1 MDVILEF
8 CQNHNGKKD
17 VLERMLDEAAEL
29 GVKYVKLQAAYAD
42 DISFRPE
49 FENGLEK
56 DSQIVTIKRP
66 YKEEYDRLKNLEL
79 SDEVLMWF
87 VDKSNSLDM
96 TPMITCFSRNRINQ
110 IFDCGFKSIKVASYD
125 CASYTMIR
133 ELINKFE
140 EIIISTGATFDNE
153 IEHVANQLQG
163 TNFTFLHCVTM
174 YPTPLQHANL
184 KRMNFLKNFTDNVGY
199 SDHSIAGPDNILT
212 SIIACHIGADIIEKH
227 YTVLDQDET
236 RDGKVSS
243 NKSNIE
249 EINQFSKLSHSDQRI
264 YLDEK
269 YPLWMDA
276 LGTEKRLL
284 TKEELLNRAYYRGR
298 FYNPRKDDASGQ
310 NGIFN
315 WEETGLA

>member
-1 MDVILEF
+1 M
-8 CQNHNGKKD
+8 
-17 VLERMLDEAAEL
+17 R
-29 GVKYVKLQAAYAD
+29 
-42 DISFRPE
+42 
-49 FENGLEK
+49 
-56 DSQIVTIKRP
+56 T
-66 YKEEYDRLKNLEL
+66 
-79 SDEVLMWF
+79 
-87 VDKSNSLDM
+87 
-96 TPMITCFSRNRINQ
+96 
-110 IFDCGFKSIKVASYD
+110 
-125 CASYTMIR
+125 
-133 ELINKFE
+133 
-140 EIIISTGATFDNE
+140 
-153 IEHVANQLQG
+153 
-163 TNFTFLHCVTM
+163 
-174 YPTPLQHANL
+174 L

-212 SIIACHIGADIIEKH
+212 SIIACHISADIIEKH

-249 EINQFSKLSHSDQRI
+249 QINQFSKLSHSDQRI

-298 FYNPRKDDASGQ
+298 FYSRKDDVSGQ

>member
-1 MDVILEF
+1 M
-8 CQNHNGKKD
+8 
-17 VLERMLDEAAEL
+17 
-29 GVKYVKLQAAYAD
+29 
-42 DISFRPE
+42 
-49 FENGLEK
+49 
-56 DSQIVTIKRP
+56 
-66 YKEEYDRLKNLEL
+66 EL

-184 KRMNFLKNFTDNVGY
+184 KKNEF
-199 SDHSIAGPDNILT
+199 
-212 SIIACHIGADIIEKH
+212 
-227 YTVLDQDET
+227 
-236 RDGKVSS
+236 
-243 NKSNIE
+243 
-249 EINQFSKLSHSDQRI
+249 F
-264 YLDEK
+264 
-269 YPLWMDA
+269 
-276 LGTEKRLL
+276 
-284 TKEELLNRAYYRGR
+284 EELY
-298 FYNPRKDDASGQ
+298 
-310 NGIFN
+310 
-315 WEETGLA
+315 